1 MRFSKKAGRSA
12 PLVAL
17 AAASMLFAA
26 GCQRRQSRQ
35 QRGRRRR

>member
-1 MRFSKKAGRSA
+1 MRLRKKTGRGA
-12 PLVAL
+12 PFVAL